1 MGRAGELKRQCKE
14 RGIVLPPGCLE
25 VTELEEL
32 LSHGG
37 VDALPDDAF
46 QQVSLPDEALL
57 LVIAACSNVTV
68 MLQRSAS
75 TACPSSRR

>member
-1 MGRAGELKRQCKE
+1 MGKAVELKNQFKE
-14 RGIVLPPGCLE
+14 RGIALPRGCLE
-25 VTELEEL
+25 MTELEEL